1 MSKQWKVS
9 DEEVFVYLR
18 VSAVSDPDIK
28 TRDLGPPLTSCLQF
42 WPLDLLR
49 FADLQG
55 QDEAVNGGAT
65 CLAAGTHLVFV
76 ILVEQRP
83 QINLNDFE
91 RETREGCILQ
101 KSDEGEG

>member
-1 MSKQWKVS
+1 MREVF
-9 DEEVFVYLR
+9 DEEVFVDPR
-18 VSAVSDPDIK
+18 VSAVSDADTK
-28 TRDLGPPLTSCLQF
+28 TRDPGPPLTSCHQF

-55 QDEAVNGGAT
+55 PDASVDGGAP

-83 QINLNDFE
+83 QINLNHFG
-91 RETREGCILQ
+91 RETREGCILE
-101 KSDEGEG
+101 KSDEGEGE